1 MENLAVLVKK
11 ETLTEPLLHSLLKLF
26 VARISKRRFLSIFG
40 GAKAFVLER
49 TYTTLTSIMKMGFT
63 VEQEELKRMAV
74 VLQELGL
81 SYTETLEVI
90 KEMSK
95 DVNNAK
101 KLWRDG
107 HKSKLIKLAI
117 TLITFPEPT
126 PISETMGAAV
136 LAAGLIQN
144 RIKKST
150 LHVDDVYK
158 TFQDVNNDILKIRQ
172 FRK

>member
-1 MENLAVLVKK
+1 MHPIFNG
-11 ETLTEPLLHSLLKLF
+11 KL
-26 VARISKRRFLSIFG
+26 
-40 GAKAFVLER
+40 
-49 TYTTLTSIMKMGFT
+49 GFT
-63 VEQEELKRMAV
+63 VEQKELKRMAA

-81 SYTETLEVI
+81 SYTEALEAI
-90 KEMSK
+90 NEMAK
-95 DVNNAK
+95 DVNGAK

-107 HKSKLIKLAI
+107 YKSKLIKIAI

-144 RIKKST
+144 QIKKST
-150 LHVDDVYK
+150 LHVEDVYK

>member
-1 MENLAVLVKK
+1 M
-11 ETLTEPLLHSLLKLF
+11 
-26 VARISKRRFLSIFG
+26 
-40 GAKAFVLER
+40 
-49 TYTTLTSIMKMGFT
+49 
-63 VEQEELKRMAV
+63 KRMAV

-81 SYTETLEVI
+81 SYKETLEVLH
-90 KEMSK
+90 EMSK

-101 KLWRDG
+101 KLWRG
-107 HKSKLIKLAI
+107 EQKSKLIKLAL

-126 PISETMGAAV
+126 PISETVGAAV
-136 LAAGLIQN
+136 LVAGLVQN

-150 LHVDDVYK
+150 LHVEDVYK

>member
-1 MENLAVLVKK
+1 M
-11 ETLTEPLLHSLLKLF
+11 
-26 VARISKRRFLSIFG
+26 
-40 GAKAFVLER
+40 
-49 TYTTLTSIMKMGFT
+49 
-63 VEQEELKRMAV
+63 KRMTA

-81 SYTETLEVI
+81 SYTETLEVMN
-90 KEMSK
+90 EMAK

-107 HKSKLIKLAI
+107 YKSKLIKLAI

-136 LAAGLIQN
+136 LVAGLIQN
-144 RIKKST
+144 RRKKST
-150 LHVDDVYK
+150 LHMEDVYK

>member
-1 MENLAVLVKK
+1 
-11 ETLTEPLLHSLLKLF
+11 
-26 VARISKRRFLSIFG
+26 
-40 GAKAFVLER
+40 
-49 TYTTLTSIMKMGFT
+49 MKPK
-63 VEQEELKRMAV
+63 ELKKMAA

-90 KEMSK
+90 NEMAK

-107 HKSKLIKLAI
+107 YKSKLIKLAI

-136 LAAGLIQN
+136 LVAGLIRN

-150 LHVDDVYK
+150 LHIEDVYK
-158 TFQDVNNDILKIRQ
+158 TFQDLNENILKIRQ
-172 FRK
+172 FRT

>member
-1 MENLAVLVKK
+1 
-11 ETLTEPLLHSLLKLF
+11 
-26 VARISKRRFLSIFG
+26 
-40 GAKAFVLER
+40 
-49 TYTTLTSIMKMGFT
+49 MGFT
-63 VEQEELKRMAV
+63 VEKKELKRMAV

-81 SYTETLEVI
+81 SYKETLEVLH
-90 KEMSK
+90 EMSK

-101 KLWRDG
+101 KLWRG
-107 HKSKLIKLAI
+107 EQKSKLIKLAL

-126 PISETMGAAV
+126 PISETVGAAV
-136 LAAGLIQN
+136 LVAGLVQN

-150 LHVDDVYK
+150 LHVEDVYK

>member
-1 MENLAVLVKK
+1 
-11 ETLTEPLLHSLLKLF
+11 
-26 VARISKRRFLSIFG
+26 
-40 GAKAFVLER
+40 
-49 TYTTLTSIMKMGFT
+49 MGFT
-63 VEQEELKRMAV
+63 VETKELKKMAA

-90 KEMSK
+90 NEMAK

-107 HKSKLIKLAI
+107 YKSKLIKLAI

-136 LAAGLIQN
+136 LVAGLIQN
-144 RIKKST
+144 RVKKST
-150 LHVDDVYK
+150 LHIEDVYK

-172 FRK
+172 FRT